1 MERSEGENM
10 QQKREN
16 SIIVD
21 YDVFYTNP
29 EHDLDMKEGWYF
41 WFIDQNG
48 EIVSE
53 PIGPWSDPDEVMT
66 TGRIA
71 VKTYYD
77 HDDESY
83 TSQSS

>member
-1 MERSEGENM
+1 MERNEEENM
-10 QQKREN
+10 QQQREK
-16 SIIVD
+16 SIIMD
-21 YDVFYTNP
+21 YDVFYTNS
-29 EHDLDMKEGWYF
+29 ELDPGMKEGWYF

-53 PIGPWSDPDEVMT
+53 PIGPWSDPDKVMT

-77 HDDESY
+77 HDDES
-83 TSQSS
+83 